1 MTKIQEVIKLLKRD
15 YEIKATE
22 FGYVFNNIISIP
34 SSGGNVYVI
43 PEKKKYNM
51 PSIKILDFAREKLCI
66 YSDEAV
72 FEKKGIKGILYP
84 EFKNKKENSCFSKEL
99 YHWNIH
105 KSEFSESHLYFLI
118 HEDKV
123 KIGQSKSLDLRIKTL
138 KTGLSS
144 NFSVFVGYHKG
155 FMEKKLHKY
164 FCNINTNGEWFYLNE
179 RIHSFLK
186 KADLELYY
194 ERK

>member
-1 MTKIQEVIKLLKRD
+1 MTKIHEVIKLLRRD
-15 YEIKATE
+15 YEMKVTD

-34 SSGGNVYVI
+34 SCGGNVYVI

-51 PSIKILDFAREKLCI
+51 PSIKILDFAIEKLSI

-84 EFKNKKENSCFSKEL
+84 EFKNKKDNSCFSKEL

-105 KSEFSESHLYFLI
+105 KSEFSKSHLYFLI
-118 HEDKV
+118 HDGKV
-123 KIGQSKSLDLRIKTL
+123 KIGQSKSLDSRIKTL
-138 KTGLSS
+138 KTALSS
-144 NFSVFVGYHKG
+144 SFSVFVGYHKG
-155 FMEKKLHKY
+155 FMESKLHKY
-164 FCNINTNGEWFYLNE
+164 FFNINTNGEWFYVNE
-179 RIHSFLK
+179 RINLFLK
-186 KADLELYY
+186 KAELELYY